1 MKKVYKT
8 NYICKFFVL
17 CCKIYFDII
26 NNSSN
31 KTGRKYEKQA
41 GEDNWL
47 EKGRRM
53 KNPIWQRQS
62 AKDNLGHIFELLI
75 KS

>member
-1 MKKVYKT
+1 MKKIYKA

-26 NNSSN
+26 NNSS
-31 KTGRKYEKQA
+31 KRTGRKYEKQA
-41 GEDNWL
+41 GEDTWL

-53 KNPIWQRQS
+53 KKPIRQRQS
-62 AKDNLGHIFELLI
+62 AKVNLGPIFEL
-75 KS
+75 